1 MVRRKL
7 DVVRQAAVALLA
19 GGHLLLEDVPGGG
32 KTTLGRALARAIGG
46 DFRRVQFT
54 SDLLPADVLGVN
66 VFDSTTKTF
75 RFRPGPVFCHVLL
88 ADEIN
93 RTTPRSQSALLQA
106 MEEHQVTLAGT
117 THELPDPFFAS

>member
-1 MVRRKL
+1 MEQVPVDRRISEVVEAVGEVVRGKS

-19 GGHLLLEDVPGGG
+19 GGHLLLEDVPGVG
-32 KTTLGRALARAIGG
+32 KTTLARALARAIGG

-93 RTTPRSQSALLQA
+93 RTTP
-106 MEEHQVTLAGT
+106 
-117 THELPDPFFAS
+117 P